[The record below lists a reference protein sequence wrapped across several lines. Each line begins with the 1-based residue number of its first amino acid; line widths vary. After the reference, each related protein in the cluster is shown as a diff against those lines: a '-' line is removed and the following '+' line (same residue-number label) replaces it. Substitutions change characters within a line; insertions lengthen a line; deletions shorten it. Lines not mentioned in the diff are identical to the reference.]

1 MNAKTALP
9 ADAQIGARVAAIRR
23 AHGLS
28 QDALGAV
35 LGVSFQQIQKYE
47 TGRNRISAGRLVEI
61 AKRFNVSFADLY
73 SEDVGSGDPL
83 ALELA
88 AVFASIP
95 DIATRRKILGVVKA
109 MVSDDGKDS

>member
-9 ADAQIGARVAAIRR
+9 ADVRIGERVAAIRR

-47 TGRNRISAGRLVEI
+47 KATNRISTGRIVEI
-61 AKRFNVSFADLY
+61 AKRFNVSVADLCG
-73 SEDVGSGDPL
+73 EEKPLDPL
-83 ALELA
+83 AFELA

-95 DIATRRKILGVVKA
+95 DVETRSKVLDVVKA
-109 MVSDDGKDS
+109 IAENNGKDS

>member
-47 TGRNRISAGRLVEI
+47 TGKNRISAGRLVEI
-61 AKRFNVSFADLY
+61 AKRFGISVAQLY
-73 SEDVGSGDPL
+73 SDESGYNDPL

-95 DIATRRKILGVVKA
+95 DVATQRKILGVVKA